1 MERGLLWL
9 KQGKP
14 DPASIR
20 WRSSIKAS
28 DGTSNRQGTSAAM
41 RSCRHYWRHTCS
53 RLTASGR
60 KDMAAHKETG
70 MFTIDVRFTIQEAV
84 ALMRAIA
91 AKGWTETD
99 PEKRDDLE
107 LLRLRLYEKV
117 YRSPAIIS
125 IDSGRLAA

>member
-1 MERGLLWL
+1 
-9 KQGKP
+9 
-14 DPASIR
+14 
-20 WRSSIKAS
+20 
-28 DGTSNRQGTSAAM
+28 M
-41 RSCRHYWRHTCS
+41 RSCRYYWRHTCS

-84 ALMRAIA
+84 ALMQAIA
-91 AKGWTETD
+91 AKRWTETD